1 MTRNFSVEQA
11 DGEVH
16 GSGQLEPVEAQLDDG
31 HRRPGQDLMPQ
42 SQHLLHLHPA
52 V

>member
-1 MTRNFSVEQA
+1 MTHHISAEQA

-16 GSGQLEPVEAQLDDG
+16 GRGQLEPVEAQPDDG
-31 HRRPGQDLMPQ
+31 HRRPGKDLLPQ

-52 V
+52 L